1 MNEVMEIVKF
11 LLVKCTEKD
20 ATILKL
26 NQQIE
31 ALKKEKK
38 TPATDVTEE
47 G

>member
-20 ATILKL
+20 QTIQKL
-26 NQQIE
+26 ADRVKE
-31 ALKKEKK
+31 LESTTSKKQ
-38 TPATDVTEE
+38 E